1 MRCLF
6 DKRERGEK
14 MEKGDYVQVK
24 NWGDEYTTYTNWFIE
39 NKIDPIYMIR
49 YGYGDNT
56 YYKKYA
62 PESDNRIFEIVYL
75 DELSGIAL
83 ITLSEELNDSYT
95 KMKDLD
101 RLRQIHLINIRG
113 LKKVRVM
120 TKEELE
126 NELGCA
132 VLLVNKKVE
141 EKTNES

>member
-1 MRCLF
+1 
-6 DKRERGEK
+6 

-75 DELSGIAL
+75 DKLSGIAL
-83 ITLSEELNDSYT
+83 ITLSEELNDSHT

-101 RLRQIHLINIRG
+101 RIRQIHLINIKG

-120 TKEELE
+120 TQEELE

>member
-1 MRCLF
+1 
-6 DKRERGEK
+6 

-101 RLRQIHLINIRG
+101 RLRQIHLINIKG

-120 TKEELE
+120 TQEELE

-141 EKTNES
+141 EKINES

>member
-1 MRCLF
+1 
-6 DKRERGEK
+6 

-24 NWGDEYTTYTNWFIE
+24 NWGVEYTTYTNWFIE

-75 DELSGIAL
+75 DKLSGIAL
-83 ITLSEELNDSYT
+83 ITLSEELNDSHT

-101 RLRQIHLINIRG
+101 RIRQIHLINIKG

>member
-1 MRCLF
+1 
-6 DKRERGEK
+6 
-14 MEKGDYVQVK
+14 MEKGDYVRVK
-24 NWGDEYTTYTNWFIE
+24 NWGDEYTTYTDWFIA

-75 DELSGIAL
+75 DKLSGIAL
-83 ITLSEELNDSYT
+83 ITLSEELNDSHT

-101 RLRQIHLINIRG
+101 RLRQFHLINIKG

-120 TKEELE
+120 TQEELE

>member
-1 MRCLF
+1 
-6 DKRERGEK
+6 

-83 ITLSEELNDSYT
+83 ITLCEELNDSYT

-101 RLRQIHLINIRG
+101 RLRQIHLINIKG

>member
-1 MRCLF
+1 
-6 DKRERGEK
+6 

-75 DELSGIAL
+75 DKLSGIAL
-83 ITLSEELNDSYT
+83 ITLSEELNDSHT

-101 RLRQIHLINIRG
+101 RIRQIHLINIKG

>member
-1 MRCLF
+1 
-6 DKRERGEK
+6 

-75 DELSGIAL
+75 DKFSGIAL
-83 ITLSEELNDSYT
+83 ITLSEELNDSHT

-101 RLRQIHLINIRG
+101 RLRQIHLINIKG

-120 TKEELE
+120 TQEELE

>member
-1 MRCLF
+1 M
-6 DKRERGEK
+6 K
-14 MEKGDYVQVK
+14 KGDYVQVK

-75 DELSGIAL
+75 DKLSGIAL
-83 ITLSEELNDSYT
+83 ITLSEELNDSHT

-101 RLRQIHLINIRG
+101 RIRQIHLINIKG

-120 TKEELE
+120 TQEELE

>member
-1 MRCLF
+1 
-6 DKRERGEK
+6 

>member
-1 MRCLF
+1 M
-6 DKRERGEK
+6 K
-14 MEKGDYVQVK
+14 KGDYVQVK
-24 NWGDEYTTYTNWFIE
+24 NWGNGYTTYTNWFIE

-49 YGYGDNT
+49 YAYGDNT
-56 YYKKYA
+56 NYKKYA

-75 DELSGIAL
+75 DKLSGIAL

-101 RLRQIHLINIRG
+101 RLRQIYLINIKG

>member
-6 DKRERGEK
+6 NKKEWGEK

-75 DELSGIAL
+75 DKLSGIAL
-83 ITLSEELNDSYT
+83 ITLSEELNDSHT

-101 RLRQIHLINIRG
+101 RIRQIHLINIKG

-120 TKEELE
+120 TQEELE

>member
-1 MRCLF
+1 
-6 DKRERGEK
+6 

-39 NKIDPIYMIR
+39 NKIDPIYMIC

-75 DELSGIAL
+75 DKLSGIAL

-101 RLRQIHLINIRG
+101 RLRQIHLINIKG

>member
-1 MRCLF
+1 
-6 DKRERGEK
+6 

-83 ITLSEELNDSYT
+83 ITLSEELNDSHT

-101 RLRQIHLINIRG
+101 RIRQIHLINIRG

>member
-1 MRCLF
+1 M
-6 DKRERGEK
+6 K
-14 MEKGDYVQVK
+14 KGDYVQVK
-24 NWGDEYTTYTNWFIE
+24 NWGNEYTTYTNWFIE

-49 YGYGDNT
+49 YAYGDNT
-56 YYKKYA
+56 NYKKYA

-101 RLRQIHLINIRG
+101 RLRQIHLINIKG

>member
-1 MRCLF
+1 M
-6 DKRERGEK
+6 K
-14 MEKGDYVQVK
+14 KGDYVQVK
-24 NWGDEYTTYTNWFIE
+24 NWGVEYTTCIDWFIV

-49 YGYGDNT
+49 YAYGDNT
-56 YYKKYA
+56 NYKKYA
-62 PESDNRIFEIVYL
+62 TESDNRIFEIVYL
-75 DELSGIAL
+75 DVPSETAL

-101 RLRQIHLINIRG
+101 RLRQIHLINIKG

>member
-1 MRCLF
+1 
-6 DKRERGEK
+6 

-101 RLRQIHLINIRG
+101 RLRQIHLINIKG

-120 TKEELE
+120 TQEELE

>member
-1 MRCLF
+1 
-6 DKRERGEK
+6 
-14 MEKGDYVQVK
+14 MEKGDYVRVK
-24 NWGDEYTTYTNWFIE
+24 NWGDEYTTYTDWFIE

-75 DELSGIAL
+75 DKFSGIAL
-83 ITLSEELNDSYT
+83 ITLSEELNDSHT

-101 RLRQIHLINIRG
+101 RIRQIHLINIKG

-120 TKEELE
+120 TQEELE